1 MGVWC
6 SRDVADPI
14 YEVTGAERNGQSLQ
28 NKGVNSRLDL
38 CKEKNIFSLA
48 GIAYSLTKGL
58 LMGVPFFRDKILLKN
73 VPLNYLQVTT

>member
-48 GIAYSLTKGL
+48 GIVYSLTKGL
-58 LMGVPFFRDKILLKN
+58 LMGVPFYNSR
-73 VPLNYLQVTT
+73 TTIYN